1 MKRNKMKTKILNK
14 LFGFDSSRMDI
25 KTEILAGLTS
35 FLTMSYIL
43 AVNPGMFSMI
53 DGMPRGAVFTTTA
66 IVAVI
71 GTLLI
76 AFLAKM
82 PFGMAPGMGPNAF
95 FVFTVC
101 LGMGCSWQFA
111 LTAVLIEGLILFLL
125 TVTNLREALVNAIP
139 DTIKKSITIGIGLF
153 IAFIGLQNSG
163 IVVRNESTLV
173 GIGDLTHGSALLTL
187 IGLAI
192 TGTLVILKTKGA
204 MLIGILATTLI
215 GIPMG
220 ITHFQG
226 VVSVPE
232 SMAPI
237 FFKFEW
243 SSILSVEM
251 LVTVLSFLCIDLL
264 CLTGTDIGVCLKTG
278 MADKDGKIP
287 GIKRLFIADSVGTI
301 SSSVCGTSASCVF
314 IESTSGA
321 LQGGK
326 SGLTSLT
333 IAVCFI
339 AALFFSPFFLAVP
352 AAATAPV
359 LIIVGTMMFSGVTE
373 LHLEDLSEAIPAF
386 ITIVTMPLAYS
397 IADGILLGVISY
409 VILNLT
415 GGRHRKLSAGMYVL
429 AALFVLKYI
438 FI

>member
-1 MKRNKMKTKILNK
+1 MKTKILNK
-14 LFGFDSSRMDI
+14 LFGFDSSRMDL

-204 MLIGILATTLI
+204 MLIGILATTFI

-220 ITHFQG
+220 LTHLQG
-226 VVSVPE
+226 VISVPE

-243 SSILSVEM
+243 GSILSVEM

>member
-1 MKRNKMKTKILNK
+1 MKTKILNK
-14 LFGFDSSRMDI
+14 LFGFDSSRMDL

-220 ITHFQG
+220 LTHLQG
-226 VVSVPE
+226 FISVPE

-243 SSILSVEM
+243 SSILSMEM

-373 LHLEDLSEAIPAF
+373 LHLDDLSEAIPAF

-415 GGRHRKLSAGMYVL
+415 RGRHRKLSAGMYVL
-429 AALFVLKYI
+429 ASLFVLKYI

>member
-1 MKRNKMKTKILNK
+1 MKTKILNK

-220 ITHFQG
+220 LTHLQG
-226 VVSVPE
+226 VISVPE

-243 SSILSVEM
+243 GSILSVEM

-278 MADKDGKIP
+278 MADKNGKIP

-301 SSSVCGTSASCVF
+301 SSSICGTSASCVF

-429 AALFVLKYI
+429 VSLFVLKYI

>member
-1 MKRNKMKTKILNK
+1 MKTKILNK
-14 LFGFDSSRMDI
+14 LFGFDSSRMDL

-101 LGMGCSWQFA
+101 LGMGCSWQCA

-220 ITHFQG
+220 LTHFQG
-226 VVSVPE
+226 VVSIPE

-373 LHLEDLSEAIPAF
+373 LHLDDLSEAIPAF

>member
-1 MKRNKMKTKILNK
+1 MKTKILNK

-220 ITHFQG
+220 LTHFQG

-301 SSSVCGTSASCVF
+301 SSSICGTSASCVF

-373 LHLEDLSEAIPAF
+373 LHLDDLSEAIPAF

-415 GGRHRKLSAGMYVL
+415 GGRHRKLSTGMYVL
-429 AALFVLKYI
+429 ASLFVLKYI

>member
-1 MKRNKMKTKILNK
+1 
-14 LFGFDSSRMDI
+14 MDI

-220 ITHFQG
+220 LTHFQG

-429 AALFVLKYI
+429 ASLFVLKYI

>member
-1 MKRNKMKTKILNK
+1 MKTKILNK
-14 LFGFDSSRMDI
+14 LFGFDSSRMDL

-220 ITHFQG
+220 LTHFQG

-429 AALFVLKYI
+429 VSLFVLKYI

>member
-1 MKRNKMKTKILNK
+1 
-14 LFGFDSSRMDI
+14 MDI

-220 ITHFQG
+220 LTHFQG

>member
-1 MKRNKMKTKILNK
+1 MKTKILNK

-220 ITHFQG
+220 LTHFQG

-278 MADKDGKIP
+278 MADKEGKIH

>member
-1 MKRNKMKTKILNK
+1 MKTKILNK

-215 GIPMG
+215 GIPMEL
-220 ITHFQG
+220 THFQG

-373 LHLEDLSEAIPAF
+373 LHLDDLSEAIPAF

-429 AALFVLKYI
+429 ASLFVLKYI

>member
-1 MKRNKMKTKILNK
+1 MKTKILNK

-192 TGTLVILKTKGA
+192 TGTLGILKTKGA

-220 ITHFQG
+220 LTHFQG

-373 LHLEDLSEAIPAF
+373 LHLDDLSEAIPAF

-429 AALFVLKYI
+429 ASLFVLKYI

>member
-1 MKRNKMKTKILNK
+1 MKTKILNK
-14 LFGFDSSRMDI
+14 LFGFDSSRMDL

-220 ITHFQG
+220 LTHFQG
-226 VVSVPE
+226 VVSIPE

-429 AALFVLKYI
+429 ASLFVLKYI

>member
-1 MKRNKMKTKILNK
+1 MKTKILNK

-220 ITHFQG
+220 LTHFQG

-415 GGRHRKLSAGMYVL
+415 GGRHRKLSAGIYVL
-429 AALFVLKYI
+429 ASLFVLKYI

>member
-1 MKRNKMKTKILNK
+1 MKTKILNK

-220 ITHFQG
+220 LTHFQG
-226 VVSVPE
+226 VVSIPE

-243 SSILSVEM
+243 GSILSVEM

-278 MADKDGKIP
+278 MADKEGKIH

-429 AALFVLKYI
+429 ASLFVLKYI

>member
-1 MKRNKMKTKILNK
+1 MKTKILNK
-14 LFGFDSSRMDI
+14 LFGFDSSRMDL

-220 ITHFQG
+220 LTHFQG

-373 LHLEDLSEAIPAF
+373 LHLDDLSEAIPAF

>member
-1 MKRNKMKTKILNK
+1 MKTKILNK

-220 ITHFQG
+220 LTHFQG
-226 VVSVPE
+226 VVSIPE

-278 MADKDGKIP
+278 MADKDGKIT

-373 LHLEDLSEAIPAF
+373 LHLDDLSEAIPAF

>member
-1 MKRNKMKTKILNK
+1 MKTKILNK

-220 ITHFQG
+220 LTHFQG

-287 GIKRLFIADSVGTI
+287 GIKRLFFADSVGTI

-373 LHLEDLSEAIPAF
+373 LHLEELSEAIPAF

>member
-1 MKRNKMKTKILNK
+1 MKTKILNK

-220 ITHFQG
+220 LTHFQG

-373 LHLEDLSEAIPAF
+373 LHLDDLSEAIPAF

-429 AALFVLKYI
+429 ASLFVLKYI

>member
-1 MKRNKMKTKILNK
+1 MKTKILNK

-215 GIPMG
+215 GIPMEL
-220 ITHFQG
+220 TNFQG
-226 VVSVPE
+226 VVSIPE

>member
-1 MKRNKMKTKILNK
+1 MKTKILNK
-14 LFGFDSSRMDI
+14 LFGFDSSRMDL

-220 ITHFQG
+220 LTHFQG
-226 VVSVPE
+226 VVSIPE

-237 FFKFEW
+237 LFKFEW

>member
-1 MKRNKMKTKILNK
+1 MKTKILNK
-14 LFGFDSSRMDI
+14 LFGFDSSRMDL

-220 ITHFQG
+220 LTHFQG

-373 LHLEDLSEAIPAF
+373 LHLEELSEAIPAF

>member
-1 MKRNKMKTKILNK
+1 MKTKILNK

-220 ITHFQG
+220 LTHFQG
-226 VVSVPE
+226 VVSIPE

-373 LHLEDLSEAIPAF
+373 LHLEELSEAIPAF

>member
-1 MKRNKMKTKILNK
+1 
-14 LFGFDSSRMDI
+14 MDI

-173 GIGDLTHGSALLTL
+173 VIGDLTHGSALLTL

-220 ITHFQG
+220 LTHFQG

-243 SSILSVEM
+243 GSILSVEM

-278 MADKDGKIP
+278 MADKEGKIH

>member
-1 MKRNKMKTKILNK
+1 M
-14 LFGFDSSRMDI
+14 
-25 KTEILAGLTS
+25 LT
-35 FLTMSYIL
+35 
-43 AVNPGMFSMI
+43 
-53 DGMPRGAVFTTTA
+53 
-66 IVAVI
+66 
-71 GTLLI
+71 
-76 AFLAKM
+76 
-82 PFGMAPGMGPNAF
+82 
-95 FVFTVC
+95 
-101 LGMGCSWQFA
+101 
-111 LTAVLIEGLILFLL
+111 
-125 TVTNLREALVNAIP
+125 
-139 DTIKKSITIGIGLF
+139 GI
-153 IAFIGLQNSG
+153 I
-163 IVVRNESTLV
+163 
-173 GIGDLTHGSALLTL
+173 
-187 IGLAI
+187 
-192 TGTLVILKTKGA
+192 
-204 MLIGILATTLI
+204 ATTLI
-215 GIPMG
+215 GIPMRL
-220 ITHFQG
+220 THFQG
-226 VVSVPE
+226 IVSVPE

-251 LVTVLSFLCIDLL
+251 LVTVLSFLCIDML

-278 MADKDGKIP
+278 MAGKDGKIP

-301 SSSVCGTSASCVF
+301 SSAVCGTTASCVF

-333 IAVCFI
+333 IAICFI
-339 AALFFSPFFLAVP
+339 AALFFSPFFLALP

-359 LIIVGTMMFSGVTE
+359 LIIVGTMMFSGVAE
-373 LHLEDLSEAIPAF
+373 LHLDDLSEAIPAF

-415 GGRHRKLSAGMYVL
+415 GGRHRKLSAGMYTL

>member
-1 MKRNKMKTKILNK
+1 MKTKILNK
-14 LFGFDSSRMDI
+14 LFGFDSSRMDL

-220 ITHFQG
+220 LTHLQG
-226 VVSVPE
+226 VISVPE

-278 MADKDGKIP
+278 MADKDGKIT

-373 LHLEDLSEAIPAF
+373 LHLDDLSEAIPAF

>member
-1 MKRNKMKTKILNK
+1 MKTKILNK

-220 ITHFQG
+220 LTHFQG
-226 VVSVPE
+226 VVSIPE

-278 MADKDGKIP
+278 MADKEGKIH

-429 AALFVLKYI
+429 ASLFVLKYI

>member
-1 MKRNKMKTKILNK
+1 MKTKILNK

-220 ITHFQG
+220 LTHFQG

-301 SSSVCGTSASCVF
+301 SSSACGTSASCVF

>member
-1 MKRNKMKTKILNK
+1 MKTKILNK

-220 ITHFQG
+220 LTHFQG

-359 LIIVGTMMFSGVTE
+359 LIIVGTMMFSGVTD
-373 LHLEDLSEAIPAF
+373 LHLDDLSEAIPAF

>member
-1 MKRNKMKTKILNK
+1 MKTKILNK

-220 ITHFQG
+220 LTHFQG

-373 LHLEDLSEAIPAF
+373 LHLDDLSEAIPAF

-429 AALFVLKYI
+429 VSLFVLKYI

>member
-1 MKRNKMKTKILNK
+1 MKTKILNK

-220 ITHFQG
+220 LTHFQG

-278 MADKDGKIP
+278 MADKEGKIH

-339 AALFFSPFFLAVP
+339 AAPFFSPFFLAVP

>member
-1 MKRNKMKTKILNK
+1 MKTKILNK

-220 ITHFQG
+220 LTHFQG

-278 MADKDGKIP
+278 MADKNGKIP

>member
-1 MKRNKMKTKILNK
+1 MKTKILNK
-14 LFGFDSSRMDI
+14 LFGFDSSRMDL

-204 MLIGILATTLI
+204 MLIGILATTFI

-220 ITHFQG
+220 LTHLQG
-226 VVSVPE
+226 VISVPE

-243 SSILSVEM
+243 GSILSVEM

-373 LHLEDLSEAIPAF
+373 LHLDDLSEAIPAF

-429 AALFVLKYI
+429 ASLFVLKYI

>member
-1 MKRNKMKTKILNK
+1 MKTKILNK

-220 ITHFQG
+220 LTHFQG
-226 VVSVPE
+226 VVSIPE

-409 VILNLT
+409 IILNLT

-429 AALFVLKYI
+429 VSLFVLKYI

>member
-1 MKRNKMKTKILNK
+1 MKTKILNK

-220 ITHFQG
+220 LTHFQG

-429 AALFVLKYI
+429 ATLFVLKYI

>member
-1 MKRNKMKTKILNK
+1 MKTKILNK

-220 ITHFQG
+220 LTHFQG
-226 VVSVPE
+226 VVSIPE

-415 GGRHRKLSAGMYVL
+415 RGRHRKLSAGMYVL
-429 AALFVLKYI
+429 ASLFVLKYI

>member
-1 MKRNKMKTKILNK
+1 MKTKILNK
-14 LFGFDSSRMDI
+14 LFGFDPSRMDYT
-25 KTEILAGLTS
+25 TEILAGLTS

-43 AVNPGMFSMI
+43 AVNPGIFSMI
-53 DGMPRGAVFTTTA
+53 DGMPKGAVFTTTA

-71 GTLLI
+71 GTLLMAFI
-76 AFLAKM
+76 AKK
-82 PFGMAPGMGPNAF
+82 PFGIAPGMGPNAF

-101 LGMGCSWQFA
+101 IGLGHSWQFA

-153 IAFIGLQNSG
+153 IAFIGFQNSG
-163 IVVRNESTLV
+163 IVVRDESTLV
-173 GIGDLTHGSALLTL
+173 AIGDLTHGSALLTL
-187 IGLAI
+187 IGLMI
-192 TGTLVILKTKGA
+192 TGTLMLMKAKGA

-220 ITHFQG
+220 LTHLQG
-226 VVSVPE
+226 IVALPE

-237 FFKFEW
+237 FCKFEW
-243 SSILSVEM
+243 SSILSADM
-251 LVTVLSFLCIDLL
+251 LFTVLSFLCVDLL
-264 CLTGTDIGVCLKTG
+264 CLTGTAIGICHKTG
-278 MADKDGKIP
+278 MTDKDGNIP

-301 SSSVCGTSASCVF
+301 SSAIFGTSASCIF

-326 SGLTSLT
+326 SGLTSFT

-352 AAATAPV
+352 EAATAPV
-359 LIIVGTMMFSGVTE
+359 LIIVGTIMFSGVTE
-373 LHLEDLSEAIPAF
+373 LNLEDLSEAIPAF
-386 ITIVTMPLAYS
+386 ITIMTMPLAYS
-397 IADGILLGVISY
+397 IADGILLGVIS
-409 VILNLT
+409 
-415 GGRHRKLSAGMYVL
+415 
-429 AALFVLKYI
+429 
-438 FI
+438 